1 MSAALSET
9 EADMLTRGRE
19 PVDKS
24 SGKYDKN
31 YLANYILESVT
42 LY

>member
-9 EADMLTRGRE
+9 EADMLTRGKE
-19 PVDKS
+19 PLDKS
-24 SGKYDKN
+24 SGKYKN
-31 YLANYILESVT
+31 YLANDILETET